1 MQIKQQIEQLLAS
14 AGLWPKKQLGQNFLI
29 DLNLM
34 RLLLDTANI
43 NGQDVALEVG
53 CGTGSFTEGL
63 AEKAGAVI
71 AVEIDKPLAQIAQKQ
86 LEGKKNV
93 LILNADILD
102 NKHTINS
109 AVVEA
114 VKDARKKHTARL
126 LLAANL
132 PYNVACP
139 VMMNLITG
147 PELIADAMYVTVQ
160 KEVADRMIALP
171 GDRHYGQLSILMSAC
186 GEVKSLR
193 TLKPTVFWPQ
203 PQVNS
208 TMLSFVRNA
217 EKARQIRDIEIFCD
231 VVNLF
236 MGHRRK
242 MLKACTKLAQGKL
255 AEIGDWQ
262 NIFEK
267 ARVNSTNRP
276 EQISPQDYVAIANLC
291 AGTKKVK

>member
-1 MQIKQQIEQLLAS
+1 MQIKQQIEQLLSS
-14 AGLWPKKQLGQNFLI
+14 AGLWPKKRLGQNFLI

-34 RLLLDTANI
+34 RLLIDTANI

-53 CGTGSFTEGL
+53 CGTGSFTEAL

-109 AVVEA
+109 TVVKA
-114 VKDARKKHTARL
+114 IKDAREKHTGRL

-160 KEVADRMIALP
+160 KEVADRMTAGP

-186 GEVKSLR
+186 GQAKMLR
-193 TLKPTVFWPQ
+193 VLKPTVFWPQ

-208 TMLSFVRNA
+208 AMLSFIRD
-217 EKARQIRDIEIFCD
+217 EKKAGQIRDIETFCK
-231 VVNLF
+231 VISLF

-242 MLKACTKLAQGKL
+242 MLKACTKLAAGEL
-255 AEIGDWQ
+255 AEIIGWDD
-262 NIFEK
+262 IFEK
-267 ARVNSTNRP
+267 ASIVSTNRP
-276 EQISPQDYVAIANLC
+276 EQISPQDYVTIANLC
-291 AGTKKVK
+291 IDAKKG